1 MTIPCGL
8 CHDFSNTVSIKIF
21 FYECNFFNWKKKNW
35 ADGIVLHIT
44 IYSGVCYHTIYIVV
58 FTEIGTVIK
67 FQAAYIIPFLVEN
80 ISLLSTKRL
89 FILVKWITFS
99 VIQWVKNTTWFIR
112 IVSTRKYLAWQRKL
126 CNTMLE
132 RYNLSIL

>member
-1 MTIPCGL
+1 MVFVMTFRTL
-8 CHDFSNTVSIKIF
+8 FLLKSFFMNVTFST
-21 FYECNFFNWKKKNW
+21 EKKKNW